1 MRVIGL
7 IALKDLSAFDEYR
20 QQVGA
25 TIEQYGGKLLMR
37 GKPTAMLWNELD
49 LAEIHAFVELEF
61 PNRERVL
68 EWANSPE
75 YQSLVPIRSK
85 AMRLTLIGFEKS

>member
-1 MRVIGL
+1 MKVIGL
-7 IALKDLSAFDEYR
+7 IALKDLSAFDDYR

-25 TIEQYGGKLLMR
+25 TIERYGGKLLMR
-37 GKPTAMLWNELD
+37 GKPTAMLWNELN
-49 LAEIHAFVELEF
+49 LADIQAFVELEF
-61 PNRERVL
+61 PSRDRAL

-85 AMRLTLIGFEKS
+85 AMRLTLIGFEDV